1 MLVTSGAV
9 SVALLVSTGDPFDLT
24 GLEVRAHGKG
34 KDAHESVSV
43 ALEFYRVGGRGSIPQ
58 PGEQLTAV
66 DTLPFH
72 VPIVCQELRG
82 EGVNLCCLIS
92 DVPCHGVVGRVG
104 AIPEQV
110 SEGRARG
117 VEGEQFGRGHESV
130 AVESIVAGR
139 GGQRHPRKVAG
150 LP

>member
-1 MLVTSGAV
+1 MGLSILGSDCPGRGAPVLVTSGAV

-43 ALEFYRVGGRGSIPQ
+43 ALEFYRVTVRGSIPQ

-66 DTLPFH
+66 DPLPFH
-72 VPIVCQELRG
+72 VPIVCQKLRG
-82 EGVNLCCLIS
+82 EGVDLCCLGGN
-92 DVPCHGVVGRVG
+92 VPGDGVVGRMG
-104 AIPEQV
+104 AIPKDV
-110 SEGRARG
+110 GKGGARG

-130 AVESIVAGR
+130 SVA
-139 GGQRHPRKVAG
+139 
-150 LP
+150 